1 MWTFKYEELWQNNF
15 NNFEKPIIMK
25 FYNDWQKFI
34 KGLSLKIG

>member
-1 MWTFKYEELWQNNF
+1 
-15 NNFEKPIIMK
+15 MK